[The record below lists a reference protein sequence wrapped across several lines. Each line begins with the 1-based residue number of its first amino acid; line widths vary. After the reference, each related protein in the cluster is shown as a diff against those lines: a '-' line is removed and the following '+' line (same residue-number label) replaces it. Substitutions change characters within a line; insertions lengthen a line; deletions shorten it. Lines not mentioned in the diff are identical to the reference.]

1 MQSETP
7 EQKTSKT
14 FSPPRLA
21 VAAVAVVAAVAALS
35 VGPSVA
41 PAQAVVARG
50 GCDDFVCGN
59 SNHNEAMATTGA
71 P

>member
-35 VGPSVA
+35 VA

-59 SNHNEAMATTGA
+59 SNHNEVMATTGA